1 MNNVT
6 DINKLA
12 SILNLSVTTVS
23 RVLNGKGKKYRIS
36 QSTSQRVIEAAKKY
50 NYTPNRIARSLKT
63 SKTDTIGLI
72 IPDLSNPFFADI
84 ALSIEKELRIRE
96 YSLILCDSSDD
107 YNVER
112 ALINLLSS
120 YKVEGII
127 IAPVGTKHNHIIDK
141 FKTGLPMVVID
152 RYFPNIDLP
161 YITSDNYQGG
171 MDAVNYLISMG
182 HKRIACIQ
190 GIPQSQPNR
199 ERVDGYMEALNQNG
213 IEIDES
219 IIIGHEFSIENGYRQ
234 THILFSIDNPPTAI
248 FALSNLICLGIIK
261 AIKEI
266 GLKIPDDLSLI
277 SFDEQPYSEYL
288 WVPITTIRQKK
299 NEMGRLAV
307 DVLFNYIDNK
317 VPNDKIFN
325 IKLKTDIIPRDS
337 VRRIN

>member
-1 MNNVT
+1 
-6 DINKLA
+6 
-12 SILNLSVTTVS
+12 
-23 RVLNGKGKKYRIS
+23 
-36 QSTSQRVIEAAKKY
+36 
-50 NYTPNRIARSLKT
+50 
-63 SKTDTIGLI
+63 
-72 IPDLSNPFFADI
+72 
-84 ALSIEKELRIRE
+84 
-96 YSLILCDSSDD
+96 
-107 YNVER
+107 
-112 ALINLLSS
+112 
-120 YKVEGII
+120 
-127 IAPVGTKHNHIIDK
+127 
-141 FKTGLPMVVID
+141 MVVID

-199 ERVDGYMEALNQNG
+199 ERVDGYMEALKQNG

-261 AIKEI
+261 AVKEI

-299 NEMGRLAV
+299 KEMGRLAV